1 MELAALRDLLIR
13 WAEINSGSSN
23 LAGLERMRQAL
34 VAEFRTVPHAQVES
48 VPLEGTTAQAVRVLI
63 KPSAPT
69 QLLISGHFDTVY
81 GAHNA
86 FQRCTLVEPDM
97 LRGPGV
103 ADMKGGIVVLIAALR
118 EFLTTPNATRIGFD
132 ILLTPDE
139 EIGSPG
145 GRHLIESVAR
155 TKQHAAALVFEPARG
170 NGDLVRTRKGTGVF
184 TLTCHGRA
192 AHAGRDSG
200 SGCNA
205 IVSLSE
211 LLLQVAELERDL
223 DGVSVNVGNIRGG
236 GAVNIVPDFAEAQ
249 IDVRTTR
256 AGVDADVTEC
266 LHALAEPINQK
277 QGCRIVISGGFNRPP
292 KEITPADEQLFASWV
307 RCGRDLG
314 VPLSWHDIGGAGDAN
329 LISSAGIP
337 TLDGLGPVGDKLH
350 SSEEFIRLSSLVE
363 RARIAARFL
372 EVFAASH
379 SSGT

>member
-13 WAEINSGSSN
+13 WADINSGSSN

-69 QLLISGHFDTVY
+69 QLLFSGHFDTVY

-86 FQRCTLVEPDM
+86 FQRCTIVEPDM

-103 ADMKGGIVVLIAALR
+103 ADMKGGIVVMIAALR
-118 EFLTTPNATRIGFD
+118 EFLATPNASRIGFD

-145 GRHLIESVAR
+145 GKHLIESVAR
-155 TKQHAAALVFEPARG
+155 AKQHAAALVFEPARG

-184 TLTCHGRA
+184 TVTCHGRA

-205 IVSLSE
+205 IVSLAA

-256 AGVDADVTEC
+256 AGVDAAVTEC
-266 LHALAEPINQK
+266 LHGLAEPINQR

-292 KEITPADEQLFASWV
+292 KEITPADEQLFAKWV
-307 RCGRDLG
+307 QCGRDLG
-314 VPLSWHDIGGAGDAN
+314 VSLSWHDIGGAGDAN

-350 SSEEFIRLSSLVE
+350 SSDEFIRLSSLVE
-363 RARIAARFL
+363 RARIAAHFL

-379 SSGT
+379 TAGA